1 MREPKLL
8 SRDEF
13 REAVFQRDNK
23 TCVLCGAPAQDAHH
37 IMERR
42 LFPDGGY
49 YVDNGASVCGPCHIR
64 CEQTVVSVEEVR
76 EKTGITRPVL
86 PPHLYSDVVYDKWG
100 NVVLPNGTRLA
111 GDLFDDES
119 VQKILRDGGRLSDF
133 RSWVKYPR
141 TYHLPF
147 SPGATDDDR
156 VMSDSRLA
164 AFDGTRIIVT
174 EKMDG
179 ENTTMYQDYIHARSV
194 DSSGHPSRN
203 WVKNLWS
210 TLAHDIPPGWRICG
224 ENMYAKHSIGYDRLP
239 SFFLAFSIWNEK
251 NVCLSWDESVE
262 WFRLLGLHHAPVLYD
277 GMFDSRILKD
287 LVKSLNT
294 ETSEGFVLRDA
305 GPIHYSNFR
314 HAVGKY
320 VRTDHVRTV
329 KHWMHGQRIEPNAL
343 LPNIAKE

>member
-1 MREPKLL
+1 MPDPRLL

-13 REAVFQRDNK
+13 RESVFQRDNHQ
-23 TCVLCGAPAQDAHH
+23 CVLCGAPAQDAHH

-49 YVDNGASVCGPCHIR
+49 FLDNGASVCGPCHIL
-64 CEQTVVSVEEVR
+64 CEQTIVSVEEVR
-76 EKTGITRPVL
+76 EKIGSTRPVL
-86 PPHLYSDVVYDKWG
+86 PPHLYWDVVYDKWG
-100 NVVLPNGTRLA
+100 NVILSNGTRLA
-111 GDLFDDES
+111 GDLFHDES
-119 VQKILRDGGRLSDF
+119 VQKILGEGGRLIDF
-133 RSWVKYPR
+133 RPWVKYPR

-147 SPGATDDDR
+147 SPGTTDDDR
-156 VMSDSRLA
+156 VMPDSRMR
-164 AFDGTRIIVT
+164 AFDQKRIIVT

-179 ENTTMYQDYIHARSV
+179 ENTTMYQDHIHARSV

-210 TLAHDIPPGWRICG
+210 TIAHDIPPGWRICG

-239 SFFLAFSIWNEK
+239 SFFLAFSIWNER

-262 WFRLLGLHHAPVLYD
+262 WFRLLGLHHVPVLYD
-277 GMFDSRILKD
+277 GMFDSHVIKG
-287 LVKSLNT
+287 LVQGLDS

-305 GPIHYSNFR
+305 GPIHYSDFR
-314 HAVGKY
+314 NAVGKY
-320 VRTDHVRTV
+320 VRANHVRTV

-343 LPNIAKE
+343 FLNHDGE